1 LPPGFRFDPTRV
13 TLSFTESNA
22 TFSVTFSYK
31 VERLRADQCTAESAF
46 GSKRILASGM
56 KTTPI
61 TWLRERA
68 RQLVSLKDTPHAIAM
83 GLAVGMFFGL
93 SPLWG
98 LKTLLA
104 LAVARVLQCNLIA
117 AAIGVTLHD
126 VILPVIPLLLRWE
139 YDIGYWLLSS
149 PHQLPPRLHLV
160 HARPSVWLHW
170 STFLTVGR
178 PLLVGS
184 FVLAIPVSILTYHAA
199 LFVVERRRRKRTAPR
214 GAEDR
219 TVKNL

>member
-1 LPPGFRFDPTRV
+1 
-13 TLSFTESNA
+13 
-22 TFSVTFSYK
+22 
-31 VERLRADQCTAESAF
+31 
-46 GSKRILASGM
+46 M
-56 KTTPI
+56 KMSPI
-61 TWLRERA
+61 TWLREKA
-68 RQLVSLKDTPHAIAM
+68 RQLITLKDTPHAIAM
-83 GLAVGMFFGL
+83 GMAVGMFFGL

-104 LAVARVLQCNLIA
+104 LAVARVLQSNLIA

-139 YDIGYWLLSS
+139 YDFGYWLLSN
-149 PHQLPPRLHLV
+149 PHALPPRLRLM

-184 FVLAIPVSILTYHAA
+184 FILAIPVSIVTYYVT
-199 LFVVERRRRKRTAPR
+199 LFVMKRRKRKRISSPGANGRTAK
-214 GAEDR
+214 DI
-219 TVKNL
+219 